1 MLKKF
6 LSMLALCLSL
16 VPAQALPIEALTAA
30 ISKIVK
36 GAGGHADEAARG
48 AGKATD
54 TVAHPK
60 PGPDTSLS
68 TSPHSHKGA
77 DSIDAGYHLTEP
89 VGKSQFDRESYKKL
103 RDAAIKGDTS
113 AMISMSEMT
122 RKGLVVDGGEPYF
135 SYWLV
140 QAARVGSQQASRHL
154 SSVCA
159 ESKEK
164 RATDRRFDQECSR
177 IQK

>member
-1 MLKKF
+1 MLKNF
-6 LSMLALCLSL
+6 LSMLVLCFSI

-36 GAGGHADEAARG
+36 GAGGHADEAVRG
-48 AGKATD
+48 AGKVGD
-54 TVAHPK
+54 TAAHPK
-60 PGPDTSLS
+60 PGPDMSLS
-68 TSPHSHKGA
+68 AGPHSHRGA
-77 DSIDAGYHLTEP
+77 DSIDASYRRTEP
-89 VGKSQFDRESYKKL
+89 VAKSPVDRESYKKL
-103 RDAAIKGDTS
+103 RDVALKGDTG

-135 SYWLV
+135 SYWLI

-154 SSVCA
+154 SGLCA

-164 RATDRRFDQECSR
+164 RVTDRRFDEECSR
-177 IQK
+177 VK